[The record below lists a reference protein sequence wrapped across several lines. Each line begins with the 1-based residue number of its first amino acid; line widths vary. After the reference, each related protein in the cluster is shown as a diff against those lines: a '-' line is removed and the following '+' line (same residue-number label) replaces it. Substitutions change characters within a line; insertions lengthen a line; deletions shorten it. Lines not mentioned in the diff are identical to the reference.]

1 MKFPAGNLFQATIVA
16 GILTIPGGPRL
27 RVDSI
32 IEARIT
38 DQLGDAG
45 KLTFK
50 RPSTKVA
57 N

>member
-1 MKFPAGNLFQATIVA
+1 MA

>member
-1 MKFPAGNLFQATIVA
+1 MNTNGNLFQAT
-16 GILTIPGGPRL
+16 PGGPRI

-32 IEARIT
+32 IEARIR
-38 DQLGDAG
+38 DLLGDAG

-50 RPSTKVA
+50 RPSTQVA